1 MRHKNEIKFLWK
13 TVGSCRGRAA
23 PIFSTSSRARARI
36 IFDRRGEDQLLMI
49 LKGYI
54 DESYW
59 PPERPKLFTLACTMS
74 DIKRWQEIN
83 SAWRRCLDSKNRE
96 LAAQGRKTLTRYHAT
111 DCANLHNE
119 FEGWTVDEQIEF
131 TKKLLAIFKR
141 HWINVVAYTM
151 PMEPFYEEFPEHASD
166 PLPACYTILKM
177 LMLEIV
183 DQIEQARRKFGRIR
197 EAELTFLY
205 ERNPYGGILTDT
217 FNNAKNDPTFIGR
230 EIFKTIAPVGWED
243 CTAIQPADLMAYD
256 IMKDAKQQ
264 MAGKPQRKTIGFLLS
279 TGVFSGR
286 AGRFKP
292 DAYKILRRLID
303 QGKAKAGAA

>member
-1 MRHKNEIKFLWK
+1 LRNLGW
-13 TVGSCRGRAA
+13 AA
-23 PIFSTSSRARARI
+23 SPHTIREWARI
-36 IFDRRGEDQLLMI
+36 VFHRRNGNQFFVI

-59 PPERPKLFTLACTMS
+59 PPEHPKLFTLACTMS
-74 DIKRWQEIN
+74 NLKGWQEIN
-83 SAWRRCLDSKNRE
+83 GAWRRCLDAKNRE
-96 LAAQGRKTLTRYHAT
+96 LADQGRKTITRYHAT
-111 DCANLHNE
+111 DCANFRNE
-119 FEGWTVDEQIEF
+119 FEGWSLDEQIEF

-141 HWINVVAYTM
+141 HWINVVAFTM
-151 PMEPFYEEFPEHASD
+151 PMEHFYEEFPEHSSD

-183 DQIEQARRKFGRIR
+183 DQVEQARRRFGKIKK
-197 EAELTFLY
+197 AEIAFLY
-205 ERNPYGGILTDT
+205 ERNPHGGVLTDT
-217 FNNAKNDPTFIGR
+217 FNNAKDDPTFIGR
-230 EIFKTIAPVGWED
+230 EMFKTIAPVGWED

-264 MAGKPQRKTIGFLLS
+264 MAGKPQRKTIEFLLS

-292 DAYKILRRLID
+292 GAYKILRTLID
-303 QGKAKAGAA
+303 EGKAKIGAA